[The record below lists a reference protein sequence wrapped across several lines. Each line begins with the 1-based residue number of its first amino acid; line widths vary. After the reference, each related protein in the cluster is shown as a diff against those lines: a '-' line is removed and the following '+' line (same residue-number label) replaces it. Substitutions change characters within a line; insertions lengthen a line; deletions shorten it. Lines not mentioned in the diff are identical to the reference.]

1 MRVVRLPL
9 REHVEAVLLEG
20 GAEENGVDKHGVQ
33 QRVVRGGHLHVQLLL
48 GFAGAREQPQVQ
60 EARVLRLAQH
70 PGTAIGVQVDHCSGK
85 HRESF
90 MFTCRLTTAS
100 EGVIYVHVQV
110 DHSIKRGGGG
120 SLMFMCRLTI
130 AASNRGVIYCLS

>member
-48 GFAGAREQPQVQ
+48 GFAGTLEQPQVQ

-70 PGTAIGVQVDHCSGK
+70 PGTAVGVQVDHCSGK

-90 MFTCRLTTAS
+90 MFMCRLTTA
-100 EGVIYVHVQV
+100 VANT
-110 DHSIKRGGGG
+110 G
-120 SLMFMCRLTI
+120 SHLCSH
-130 AASNRGVIYCLS
+130 AG